1 MFEICEIKHKAE
13 YNPLLI
19 SKQTPFT
26 QAWFY
31 GEWQEMMS
39 RKVRRFEVKK
49 DSEVIGFFQ
58 VIKYE
63 LPFSNNLLYIPHGPV
78 FRLVRQSFS
87 DGGSLGEGGAP
98 LFQNFL
104 NEFRK
109 KLLTI
114 TKEENAIFARFDL
127 YLPSSNPPTGGEG
140 GLIINKYFHK
150 VPFYAYNSVYFQ
162 PKYEWV
168 LNIDKP
174 ESELLG
180 NMHPKNRYNIHL
192 AENKGVAIE
201 IIENDFEKY
210 FEDFYSLMKKTA
222 KRNNFK
228 LHPKVYYR
236 NILKN
241 CEENKNAFLILARYG
256 DPSNKIGASKILAI
270 NLILL
275 FGETAYFVFGGSS
288 DEYKNLMSPHLS
300 HWQGIIEAK
309 NRGYKF
315 YNFGGIGADGKHWE
329 GISRFKKGFGGQLF
343 EYSDSYDL
351 VLKPFWYRLYNLRK
365 WVSNQK

>member
-1 MFEICEIKHKAE
+1 MLGIREIRNKAE

-19 SKQTPFT
+19 SKQAPFT

-31 GEWQEMMS
+31 GEWQEMMG

-49 DSEVIGFFQ
+49 DSEIIGFFQ
-58 VIKYE
+58 IIRYS
-63 LPFSNNLLYIPHGPV
+63 LAFNQNLLYIPHAPV
-78 FRLVRQSFS
+78 LRIRQV
-87 DGGSLGEGGAP
+87 GGEGEA
-98 LFQNFL
+98 NDSFL
-104 NEFRK
+104 KEFRK
-109 KLLTI
+109 KLLEI

-127 YLPSSNPPTGGEG
+127 YFHNSNYGSKEN
-140 GLIINKYFHK
+140 LNKYFKK
-150 VPFYAYNSVYFQ
+150 VPNYAYNSFYFQ

-174 ESELLG
+174 VNELLG
-180 NMHPKNRYNIHL
+180 NMHPKNRYNIRL

-201 IIENDFEKY
+201 IIENNFEKY
-210 FEDFYSLMKKTA
+210 FEDFYSLMERTA

-228 LHPKVYYR
+228 LHPEVYYK
-236 NILKN
+236 NIFETCEKN
-241 CEENKNAFLILARYG
+241 NNAFLVLAKY
-256 DPSNKIGASKILAI
+256 DDKILAI

-288 DEYKNLMSPHLS
+288 DEYKNLMAPHLS

-315 YNFGGIGADGKHWE
+315 YNFGGVSSGDKDDEYKDWE
-329 GISRFKKGFGGQLF
+329 GISRFKKGFGGRLL

-351 VLKPFWYRLYNLRK
+351 VLKSFWYWLYILRK
-365 WVSNQK
+365 KLQLY